1 MRPDSVEELFERL
14 SRDAGIKATPHTC
27 RHTFATR
34 LVRAGVDRDVV
45 QELLGHA
52 SPMSTAIYT
61 HADWPDLQ
69 AAVAAIDP
77 ARRGEGA
84 T

>member
-1 MRPDSVEELFERL
+1 
-14 SRDAGIKATPHTC
+14 
-27 RHTFATR
+27 
-34 LVRAGVDRDVV
+34 
-45 QELLGHA
+45 
-52 SPMSTAIYT
+52 MSTAIYT

-77 ARRGEGA
+77 GRREADA